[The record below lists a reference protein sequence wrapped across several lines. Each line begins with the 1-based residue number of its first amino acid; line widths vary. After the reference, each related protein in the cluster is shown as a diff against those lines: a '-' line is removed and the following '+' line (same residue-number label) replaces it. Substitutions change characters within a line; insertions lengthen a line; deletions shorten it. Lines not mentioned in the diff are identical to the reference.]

1 MPKHVDHDARRH
13 RIADAVCD
21 LIADRGIEGVTLRDV
36 AARAEVSMGAVQRAF
51 PTGDL
56 MLGFALDHVI
66 AKTQER
72 GARRIDASGSKGSAK
87 TLLTITLQEMALA
100 GAGRRADAAVWLTFA
115 AAAAVR
121 EDFAAVLRAHHE
133 KGHELLAWLIGY
145 GQDTGEVRPDLDA
158 ADEARAVQTFVDGIT
173 QHFALG
179 FVTTESAH
187 RLIDDHLRGWWASR
201 DAETRS

>member
-1 MPKHVDHDARRH
+1 MPRHVDHDARRR

-36 AARAEVSMGAVQRAF
+36 AARAEVSMGAVQRTF

-56 MLGFALDHVI
+56 MLGFALDHII

-72 GARRIDASGSKGSAK
+72 GARRIDTSGSKGSAK
-87 TLLTITLQEMALA
+87 TLLSITLQEMSLA
-100 GAGRRADAAVWLTFA
+100 GSGQRAEATVWLTFT

-121 EDFAAVLRAHHE
+121 EDFRAVLREHHE
-133 KGHELLAWLIGY
+133 KSGKLLAWLIDY
-145 GQDTGEVRPDLDA
+145 GKNAGEIRPDLNTA
-158 ADEARAVQTFVDGIT
+158 GETRALRTFVDGIT

-179 FVTTESAH
+179 LVTTRSAH
-187 RLIDDHLRGWWASR
+187 RLIDDHLRGWWTSR
-201 DAETRS
+201 EAKTRS